1 MAIARFRP
9 HPMALAVLA
18 VLTTSPAMAAVE
30 ESTASEASSLPS
42 VKVVGTKEKSLKK
55 VAGTATVINQAI
67 IDTTH
72 PMSVNELLR
81 KVTGVHARDEEGL
94 GLRPNIG
101 IRGLN
106 PTRST
111 KTTLLEDG
119 LPLAYAPYGDNAS
132 YYHPMV
138 ERYQRIEVLKG
149 SDSLRFGPQT
159 IGGVINYITPTPSQ
173 DLKGYVQAS
182 VGNRDFSNIK
192 INASAEGALLDYS
205 RKESDGARDN
215 MHHELN
221 DLNLKYVFA
230 VGEDQRIILRSNYY
244 TEDSQIT
251 YTGLTQAE
259 FDKFGRDYNPFKN
272 DQFEIERVGASMGHE
287 WRFATDA
294 QLLTNVYFSKFDRD
308 WWRQASTTTDPQCGA
323 QFTADRAAGVQVNPD
338 LCKSAQGRLRS
349 YTTWGVEPRLTISN
363 DMGELQAG
371 LRYHHEE
378 QDRQQ
383 VNATSATGRSGTLAE
398 DNLRETEAYSAF
410 VSHRFDLSSD
420 VAVTPIV
427 RYENIDVSRNNRKDK
442 KSGATDLDKVITGLG
457 LTWNPDSTTTLFASV
472 HEGFAPP
479 RAEDLVGNGGTVVE
493 VNAEESTNL
502 EVGIRSTP
510 IKGIA
515 LQAAYFRNDFDNLIA
530 VGSIAG
536 GNTALSEGQALFEG
550 LEFSANGQ
558 YDSGLFSRIAYTWL
572 PHAEQETAF
581 KNVAT
586 GAAVGVAGKRQPYA
600 PEHTLTAAVG
610 YEYDALRGE
619 VEAQYVDEQYSD
631 FANTEAPTADGQ
643 KGRIASYTVYNASV
657 NYALTPKASAFL
669 TGKNLLDKTY
679 IVDRTRGIQVG
690 MPRLIQVGMKFKF

>member
-1 MAIARFRP
+1 MAFARFRP
-9 HPMALAVLA
+9 HPITVAVLA

-30 ESTASEASSLPS
+30 ESSATEPASLPS
-42 VKVVGTKEKSLKK
+42 VKVVGTQEKSLKK
-55 VAGTATVINQAI
+55 VAGTATVINQKI

-72 PMSVNELLR
+72 PMSVNEVLR

-159 IGGVINYITPTPSQ
+159 IGGVINYITPAPSQ

-205 RKESDGARDN
+205 RKEGDGARDN

-221 DLNLKYVFA
+221 DLNLKYVFRLND
-230 VGEDQRIILRSNYY
+230 DQRVILRSNYY

-259 FDKFGRDYNPFKN
+259 FEKFGREYNPFKN
-272 DQFEIERVGASMGHE
+272 DQFEIERVGASIGHE
-287 WRFATDA
+287 WRFAADA

-308 WWRQASTTTDPQCGA
+308 WWRQASTTTDEQCGKPFA
-323 QFTADRAAGVQVNPD
+323 ADRAAGVQVNPD
-338 LCKSAQGRLRS
+338 LCNSAQGRLRS
-349 YTTWGVEPRLTISN
+349 YTTWGVEPRLTLN
-363 DMGELQAG
+363 TDMGELQAG
-371 LRYHHEE
+371 VRYHHEE

-383 VNATSATGRSGTLAE
+383 VNAKSATGRSGTLSE

-410 VSHRFDLSSD
+410 VSHRFDLPND
-420 VAVTPIV
+420 IAVTPII
-427 RYENIDVSRNNRKDK
+427 RYENIEVSRTNRLTQ
-442 KSGATDLDKVITGLG
+442 KSGSTDLDQVITGLG

-479 RAEDLVGNGGTVVE
+479 RVEDLVGSSGTVVD

-536 GNTALSEGQALFEG
+536 GNTALSEGKALFEG
-550 LEFSANGQ
+550 VELSANGQ
-558 YDSGLFSRIAYTWL
+558 YESGLFSRLAYTWL

-586 GAAVGVAGKRQPYA
+586 GATVGMAGKRQAYA
-600 PEHTLTAAVG
+600 PEHTLTVAVG

-619 VEAQYVDEQYSD
+619 VEAQYVGEQYSD

-643 KGRIASYTVYNASV
+643 KGRIASYTVYNTSI
-657 NYALTPKASAFL
+657 NYAVTPKASAFL

>member
-1 MAIARFRP
+1 MAFARFRP
-9 HPMALAVLA
+9 HPIALAVLS
-18 VLTTSPAMAAVE
+18 VLATSPAIAAVE
-30 ESTASEASSLPS
+30 ESATPEQSLLPS
-42 VKVVGTKEKSLKK
+42 IKVVGSKDKSLNK
-55 VAGTATVINQAI
+55 VAGTATVIGQSI

-72 PMSVNELLR
+72 PMSVNEVLR

-149 SDSLRFGPQT
+149 SESLRFGPQT
-159 IGGVINYITPTPSQ
+159 IGGVINYITPAPSK

-192 INASAEGALLDYS
+192 INASVEGALLDFS

-221 DLNLKYVFA
+221 DLNLKYVFNLT
-230 VGEDQRIILRSNYY
+230 DTQRVVLRSNYY

-259 FDKFGRDYNPFKN
+259 FEKFGRDYNPFKN
-272 DQFEIERVGASMGHE
+272 DQFEIERIGASIGHE
-287 WRFATDA
+287 WQFAPDA
-294 QLLTNVYFSKFDRD
+294 QLLTNVYFSRFDRD
-308 WWRQASTTTDPQCGA
+308 WWRQASTTTDPQCGG
-323 QFTADRAAGVQVNPD
+323 QFTADRVAGVRVDPD
-338 LCKSAQGRLRS
+338 LCNSAQGRLRS
-349 YTTWGVEPRLTISN
+349 YTTWGVEPRLTVN
-363 DMGELQAG
+363 TELGELQAG
-371 LRYHHEE
+371 LRYHNEE

-383 VNATSATGRSGTLAE
+383 VNATSATGRSGTLSE
-398 DNLRETEAYSAF
+398 DNLRDTEAYSAF
-410 VSHRFDLSSD
+410 VSHRFDLPNNI
-420 VAVTPIV
+420 AITPIV
-427 RYENIDVSRNNRKDK
+427 RYENIEVSRNNRLANQ
-442 KSGATDLDKVITGLG
+442 SGSTDLDQVITGLG
-457 LTWNPDSTTTLFASV
+457 VTWNPDSTTTFFASV

-479 RAEDLVGNGGTVVE
+479 RVEDLIGGAGTVVE

-536 GNTALSEGQALFEG
+536 GSTALSEGKALFEG

-558 YDSGLFSRIAYTWL
+558 YASGLFSRLAYTWL
-572 PHAEQETAF
+572 PNAEQETAF
-581 KNVAT
+581 KNVAN
-586 GAAVGVAGKRQPYA
+586 GAAVGVAGNRQPYA

-619 VEAQYVDEQYSD
+619 VEAQYVGEQYSD

-643 KGRIASYTVYNASV
+643 KGRIASYTIYNASL
-657 NYALTPKASAFL
+657 NYAVTPKASAFL
-669 TGKNLLDKTY
+669 TGKNLTDKTY

-690 MPRLIQVGMKFKF
+690 MPRLVQVGMKFKF